1 LNALH
6 PTTPQTPASSPGG
19 PQFLGHPIPGFI
31 PTLPQFPTG
40 NPNAGSIIP
49 TVAPNI
55 QVPVGGQGST
65 FPFPEHTATIVQPTV
80 GIQPPGGTI
89 PLVGAPTSPLGQ
101 NIPPALAQY
110 WNQLMQNFPQNTGG
124 KQAVPTPGQPYPG
137 VTNPIWGSGQTT
149 QPQTQVQNPWGYYP
163 IQPPQG
169 QPRSSL
175 WGQTAYA
182 PTGLPT
188 GFLPQSHQYP
198 QVNRQLPFLATLD
211 LPDLSRILND
221 PIRHSP
227 QWPAVPT
234 KLPSDI
240 PKFDGK
246 AGEDPNNHVMNF
258 HLWCSSNSLMDDSIR
273 LRLFQRTLTGAA
285 AKWYIELPRGFFL
298 DFNTLAMDFLT
309 HYQLSIC
316 YDTGTEIL
324 TSFKQS
330 TSTHISDHIHEWR
343 RRRRLIKLELPD
355 QLLAEWFTKSFVN
368 KISKDIAMGGVV
380 MEEQAISRAQ
390 YLDLVYS
397 QMGTLYDLLPNLPH
411 PGTSTSSAPP
421 VASHAADGVIG
432 STHIQSHTVSTT
444 TPKSTSSNVQNA
456 PSPAPPPGKTSEVN
470 VVQST
475 PAGKTKSR
483 KGRGKNKEGKNNNPT
498 EQTKSPPVDDRDKRK
513 PRYPC
518 LICGEDHYMKD
529 CLRRAKVN
537 KFLQGTPKPSTPAVL
552 SQPFPSQ
559 QQASLV
565 IHDQPFTSTQ
575 SYVLMCTGD
584 STKNNVTLTTRDK
597 DYTPSKEKVDDL
609 PPDLVQPS
617 PPNPP
622 TNGPLHIERP
632 SLDTVLRPPK
642 GVVKKSAFN
651 PHARAA

>member
-1 LNALH
+1 
-6 PTTPQTPASSPGG
+6 
-19 PQFLGHPIPGFI
+19 
-31 PTLPQFPTG
+31 
-40 NPNAGSIIP
+40 
-49 TVAPNI
+49 
-55 QVPVGGQGST
+55 
-65 FPFPEHTATIVQPTV
+65 
-80 GIQPPGGTI
+80 
-89 PLVGAPTSPLGQ
+89 
-101 NIPPALAQY
+101 
-110 WNQLMQNFPQNTGG
+110 
-124 KQAVPTPGQPYPG
+124 
-137 VTNPIWGSGQTT
+137 
-149 QPQTQVQNPWGYYP
+149 
-163 IQPPQG
+163 
-169 QPRSSL
+169 
-175 WGQTAYA
+175 
-182 PTGLPT
+182 
-188 GFLPQSHQYP
+188 
-198 QVNRQLPFLATLD
+198 LPFLATLD

-227 QWPAVPT
+227 QWPAIPA

-246 AGEDPNNHVMNF
+246 VGEDPNNHVMTF

-285 AKWYIELPRGFFL
+285 AKWYIELPRGFFS
-298 DFNTLAMDFLT
+298 DFNTLAMAFLT
-309 HYQLSIC
+309 HYQLPIR

-368 KISKDIAMGGVV
+368 KIGKDIAMGGVV
-380 MEEQAISRAQ
+380 TEEQAISRAQ

-397 QMGTLYDLLPNLPH
+397 QTGTLYDLLPDLPR

-432 STHIQSHTVSTT
+432 STHSHSHSVSTT
-444 TPKSTSSNVQNA
+444 TPKSTSSNVQSA

-483 KGRGKNKEGKNNNPT
+483 KGRGKNKEGKNNNPN

-518 LICGEDHYMKD
+518 LICGDDHYTKD
-529 CLRRAKVN
+529 CPRRAEVN

-552 SQPFPSQ
+552 SQ

-565 IHDQPFTSTQ
+565 IHDQPSTSTQ

-584 STKNNVTLTTRDK
+584 STKNNVTLTTRAK

-617 PPNPP
+617 PPNPS
-622 TNGPLHIERP
+622 TNGPLHIEWP

-651 PHARAA
+651 PHARAAQNYSIVEDLAQAPSAMSALEVLQSCPAQRRALLKAIGGIDPTDSNLIVFNLDDHIPRLQPQLAFQIQVVVTDKSICRTVVDEGPLRA